1 MDMDTSTCQIWLSHT
16 QVHYIKYANKTRY
29 IYSNIITV
37 DETKLLSEKKKIQN
51 ISLDLVFRF
60 KVKLVCL
67 KTCCFYFL
75 FLVQGFNYWP
85 SIRQLY

>member
-37 DETKLLSEKKKIQN
+37 DETKLLSEKKIYKISALTL
-51 ISLDLVFRF
+51 SLDLR
-60 KVKLVCL
+60 
-67 KTCCFYFL
+67 
-75 FLVQGFNYWP
+75 
-85 SIRQLY
+85 SS